1 MSGNVRYL
9 AVSIKPVN
17 LLGVQVTARAL
28 LNSAE
33 HQRRSVLALSAVT
46 DSALLGR
53 LLCLPARCPRREAA
67 LWAETSA
74 MATGIV
80 DRADD
85 GCTVT
90 RLLEPPLVVDD
101 VIVPAS
107 RGRELRA
114 VQDASLFASFT
125 RRWVQTQGPA
135 MPDTAVLEAKLCG
148 VGLLNSRGR
157 VLLPAE
163 PPTSTTADEW
173 TWLLAEKVYRRWLRQ
188 AGKGHWRLAEEMA
201 KASAVQMM
209 RPRLSALVA

>member
-1 MSGNVRYL
+1 MNATRDETDDRLRDL
-9 AVSIKPVN
+9 AVSVRPVN
-17 LLGVQVTARAL
+17 LLGVRVAARAL
-28 LNSAE
+28 VNSAE
-33 HQRRSVLALSAVT
+33 HQRRSVLGLGAVT
-46 DSALLGR
+46 DPALLGR
-53 LLCLPARCPRREAA
+53 LLGLPAQCPRQDVAV
-67 LWAETSA
+67 WAETSA
-74 MATGIV
+74 AATGIM
-80 DRADD
+80 DCGAD

-101 VIVPAS
+101 VMVPAS

-148 VGLLNSRGR
+148 VGLLSSDGR

-163 PPTSTTADEW
+163 PSTSAAADGW

-188 AGKGHWRLAEEMA
+188 
-201 KASAVQMM
+201 VI
-209 RPRLSALVA
+209 